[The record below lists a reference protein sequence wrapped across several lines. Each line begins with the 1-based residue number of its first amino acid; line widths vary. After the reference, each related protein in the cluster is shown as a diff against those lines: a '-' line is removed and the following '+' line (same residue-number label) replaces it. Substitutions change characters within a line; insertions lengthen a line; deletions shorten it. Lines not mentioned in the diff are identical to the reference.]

1 MSLCTVTPPIHGSVT
16 LCLRLCTLHFYL
28 RRRTMS
34 YRKTLA
40 AIVALSAL
48 LLVTGCSC
56 STEQDVVAVTAAP
69 AVSQPKVQTPTPVSS
84 AVFTVEGETYYYVI
98 TSEDSIELRFQLT
111 DQQAAAYTAA
121 GNELFSELTEEVA
134 RAIDNEAVEAV
145 QTVASHRHLGG
156 QTVIYTAD
164 LGKHGINIP

>member
-1 MSLCTVTPPIHGSVT
+1 MSYHVTPPIQGSVT
-16 LCLRLCTLHFYL
+16 LCLRLRTLQFYL

-48 LLVTGCSC
+48 LLVTGCS
-56 STEQDVVAVTAAP
+56 STAEQNVVAVNAAP
-69 AVSQPKVQTPTPVSS
+69 AVSQTEVQTPTPLSS

-121 GNELFSELTEEVA
+121 GNELFNELTEEVA

-145 QTVASHRHLGG
+145 QTIDNHRYLSEL
-156 QTVIYTAD
+156 TIIYTAEP
-164 LGKHGINIP
+164 GKHGINIP